1 MDMEGLHSFIVV
13 AREKSISKAAQL
25 LHVTQP
31 TLSARL
37 RKLEDG
43 LGVTLLERNWDGIR
57 LTKEGRFF
65 LAYSVQLFQ
74 ELEEA
79 SALLR
84 KQENRELEGPF
95 EAVTDARRLRIGVES
110 FFHPAFMSPII
121 EGIQQI
127 APEIECKFIHK
138 HSEVLQHLLDCGSLD
153 ICIHTPT
160 DSFARQDSLF
170 VMRDKVVVL
179 TPKENYPVIAPD
191 LSNLP
196 LLRSMPFVLFEN
208 SPLLSYHE
216 MTERMLISM
225 FGGVPERF
233 HIVNDVGAALDI
245 VISGFGHTFLPA
257 TSIAHLIGKPL
268 PFNMVLVEYDFVNLP
283 VLVTYSASPTSAHPT
298 EQIARRIHSSLVE
311 RVSCLFPNAYQIK
324 G

>member
-1 MDMEGLHSFIVV
+1 MDMEGLYSFITV

-31 TLSARL
+31 TLSSRL

-95 EAVTDARRLRIGVES
+95 NAVTDARRLKIGIES
-110 FFHPAFMSPII
+110 FFHPAFISLII
-121 EGIQQI
+121 QGIQQI
-127 APEIECKFIHK
+127 APEVECKFIHK
-138 HSEVLQHLLDCGSLD
+138 NSELLMNLLDSGSLD
-153 ICIHTPT
+153 ICIHSQA
-160 DSFARQDSLF
+160 DSFARKDTLF
-170 VMRDKVVVL
+170 VMKDKIVVI
-179 TPKENYPVIAPD
+179 TPKMNYPVIEPD

-196 LLRSMPFVLFEN
+196 LLRDMPFVLFEN
-208 SPLLSYHE
+208 SPLLRYQE
-216 MTERMLISM
+216 VTERILISM

-233 HIVNDVGAALDI
+233 HIVNDVEAALEI
-245 VISGFGHTFLPA
+245 VASGFGHTFLPA
-257 TSIAHLIGKPL
+257 TSISHLIGKPL
-268 PFNMVLVEYDFVNLP
+268 PFNVVLVNYDFVDFP
-283 VLVTYSASPTSAHPT
+283 VYVTYSASIASAHPT
-298 EQIARRIHSSLVE
+298 EQIARNIQAILQEH
-311 RVSCLFPNAYQIK
+311 VSDLFPNAFPMK